1 MTEFFAPQSDL
12 GNALKECCSKRE
24 VSLYTPLP
32 KQPCFLEAGENL
44 FAFRVI
50 SSDNSVKAM
59 KLVLGITPLP
69 KEVNDAKE
77 AHVENTS
84 PESCHYSGQNFYR
97 GRVRGIQYLIEES
110 WRASSTFQ
118 N

>member
-1 MTEFFAPQSDL
+1 MTECFAPHSDL
-12 GNALKECCSKRE
+12 SNALKECCSKRE

-59 KLVLGITPLP
+59 KLVLGVTPLP
-69 KEVNDAKE
+69 KEVNDVKE
-77 AHVENTS
+77 AYVKNTS
-84 PESCHYSGQNFYR
+84 P
-97 GRVRGIQYLIEES
+97 VMPLPLAKIL
-110 WRASSTFQ
+110 
-118 N
+118 